1 MLKRTL
7 SSVVLVLV
15 TVIFFLLRRVH
26 YKLFDIYS
34 YIIAIVCTFELLRAY
49 GDDLTRIQKILV
61 MAFTLTVFPVT
72 SLLPSILIQFV
83 ASFVAIILF
92 VSVLTTSLDR
102 TDGIT
107 KAVFATFYPTIP
119 LLALVMLNVQGGNGV
134 YYLIT
139 ALAIPAFT
147 DVGAYLLGSLFK
159 GPKLCPH
166 ISPNK
171 TISGAVGGLICGIIA
186 TFITYF
192 TLRAFNIDVFRGM
205 KTINIVIFLVV
216 SGIFLSVVA
225 QIGDL
230 VESYLK
236 RRIGIKDMGAI
247 IPGHGGMLDR
257 VDGIAFTSLFTF
269 VIYSL
274 ALI

>member
-7 SSVVLVLV
+7 SSIVLVLI
-15 TVIFFLLRRVH
+15 TIAFFLLRRVH

-34 YIIAIVCTFELLRAY
+34 YIIAIICTFELLRAY
-49 GDDLTRIQKILV
+49 KDDLTKIQKILV
-61 MAFTLTVFPVT
+61 MVFTLTVFPIT
-72 SLLPSILIQFV
+72 SLFPGVLIQFV
-83 ASFVAIILF
+83 ATFVAVIIF
-92 VSVLTTSLDR
+92 VSVLTTDLEKK
-102 TDGIT
+102 DGT
-107 KAVFATFYPTIP
+107 SKAVFATFYPTIP
-119 LLALVMLNVQGGNGV
+119 LLALVLLNVQGGNGL

-139 ALAIPAFT
+139 ALAIPSIT
-147 DVGAYLLGSLFK
+147 DVGAYLLGSLIK

-166 ISPNK
+166 ISPKK
-171 TISGAVGGLICGIIA
+171 TISGAIGGLICGIVA

-192 TLRAFNIDVFRGM
+192 TLRAFDINVFSGM

-230 VESYLK
+230 VESYVK

>member
-7 SSVVLVLV
+7 SSAVLVLI
-15 TVIFFLLRRVH
+15 TIIFFLLRTVH
-26 YKLFDIYS
+26 HKLFDIYS

-49 GDDLTRIQKILV
+49 NDDLTKIQKTLV

-83 ASFVAIILF
+83 ASFIAIIIF
-92 VSVLTTSLDR
+92 VSILTTNLEGK
-102 TDGIT
+102 DGLT

-119 LLALVMLNVQGGNGV
+119 LLALVMLNVQGGNGI
-134 YYLIT
+134 YYLII

-171 TISGAVGGLICGIIA
+171 TISGAIGGLICGIVA

-192 TLRAFNIDVFRGM
+192 SLRAFGVDVFKGM
-205 KTINIVIFLVV
+205 KMLNIVIFLVV
-216 SGIFLSVVA
+216 SGIFLSVVS

-247 IPGHGGMLDR
+247 IPGHG
-257 VDGIAFTSLFTF
+257 
-269 VIYSL
+269 
-274 ALI
+274 